1 MMKSKNSSIKQRGI
15 YLLPNLFTTA
25 ALFAG
30 FYAVISAINGNF
42 EVAAASIFVAQIL
55 DGMDGRVARIMQAQS
70 EFGAQYDSMADVI
83 SFAVAPALVMYLWAF
98 TDMGK
103 LGLFAAFVH
112 CAGGALRLA
121 RFNTQ
126 IETADKR
133 FFQGLPSPPAAA
145 ILAGF
150 VWISEAYGFG
160 LNEGAFRVLC
170 LILTI
175 MTGLLMVSNF
185 PYYSFKDIDIKNR
198 VSFVVTIGIML
209 VVGIIMTEPAIML
222 FLMALSYM
230 VSGPIVTLAARRK
243 LQSRKT

>member
-1 MMKSKNSSIKQRGI
+1 MKSKAASIKQRGI

-30 FYAVISAINGNF
+30 FYAITSAINGKF

-55 DGMDGRVARIMQAQS
+55 DGMDGRVARITNTES

-83 SFAVAPALVMYLWAF
+83 SFAVAPAIVMYLWAF
-98 TDMGK
+98 TSLGK
-103 LGLFAAFVH
+103 VGLFAAFVH
-112 CAGGALRLA
+112 TAGGALRLA

-126 IETADKR
+126 IATADKNY
-133 FFQGLPSPPAAA
+133 FQGLPSPPAAA

-150 VWISEAYGFG
+150 IWISEAYGFG
-160 LNEGAFRVLC
+160 FNEGAFRLMGLMLV
-170 LILTI
+170 I

-185 PYYSFKDIDIKNR
+185 PYYSFKGIDVKDR

-209 VVGIIMTEPAIML
+209 VIGIIMTEPAIML
-222 FLMALSYM
+222 FLMALSYA
-230 VSGPIVTLAARRK
+230 VSGPFIAFAARRK
-243 LQSRKT
+243 RQARKS

>member
-1 MMKSKNSSIKQRGI
+1 
-15 YLLPNLFTTA
+15 
-25 ALFAG
+25 
-30 FYAVISAINGNF
+30 
-42 EVAAASIFVAQIL
+42 
-55 DGMDGRVARIMQAQS
+55 MQAQS

-98 TDMGK
+98 TSLGK

-150 VWISEAYGFG
+150 IWISEAYGFG
-160 LNEGAFRVLC
+160 LNEGGFRVIC
-170 LILTI
+170 LVLTI

-185 PYYSFKDIDIKNR
+185 PYYSFKDIDIKDR
-198 VSFVVTIGIML
+198 VSFVVTIGMML
-209 VVGIIMTEPAIML
+209 VVGILMTEPAIML
-222 FLMALSYM
+222 FLMALSYA
-230 VSGPIVTLAARRK
+230 VSGPIVAIIARRK
-243 LQSRKT
+243 RQARKAT

>member
-1 MMKSKNSSIKQRGI
+1 MVDLKQGVKQRGI

-25 ALFAG
+25 ALFSG

-42 EVAAASIFVAQIL
+42 EVAAAAIFVAQIL

-83 SFAVAPALVMYLWAF
+83 AFAMAPALVMYLWAF
-98 TDMGK
+98 SSLGK
-103 LGLFAAFVH
+103 LGLFVAFVH

-126 IETADKR
+126 IEVVDKR

-145 ILAGF
+145 VLAGF
-150 VWISEAYGFG
+150 IWISEAYNFDF
-160 LNEGAFRVLC
+160 NEGGLQILC
-170 LILTI
+170 LILTTT
-175 MTGLLMVSNF
+175 TGLLMVSAF
-185 PYYSFKDIDIKNR
+185 PYYSFKDVNIKDR

-209 VVGIIMTEPAIML
+209 VVGIVLTEPAIML
-222 FLMALSYM
+222 FLMALSY
-230 VSGPIVTLAARRK
+230 VISGPIVAFTVRRK
-243 LQSRKT
+243 RKFRKS